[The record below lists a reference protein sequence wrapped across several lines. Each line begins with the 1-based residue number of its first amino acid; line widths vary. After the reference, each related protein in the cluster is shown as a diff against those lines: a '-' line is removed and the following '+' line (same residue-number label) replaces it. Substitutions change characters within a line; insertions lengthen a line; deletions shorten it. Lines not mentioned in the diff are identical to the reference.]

1 MEPIKKIVEQLPS
14 KFLVQS
20 TSISRL
26 RDILEKGELSLYS
39 GSLTTPVVVGCVA
52 KIKSAFPQLPGEFYD
67 VFASRVVD
75 NEFCDERLT
84 DAVNFVID
92 NCIYPQPTIAN
103 FISYDRTVKFKTHE
117 QMCKEDLW
125 SSHVA
130 VKFPDMPKVVWVF
143 ANDVE
148 RYKLTKYVVI

>member
-1 MEPIKKIVEQLPS
+1 VQQMQNLSNCSPQSTELSIERGEVSLYDDALAGPKDIVDASVKIKKSFPLLPM
-14 KFLVQS
+14 
-20 TSISRL
+20 
-26 RDILEKGELSLYS
+26 G
-39 GSLTTPVVVGCVA
+39 
-52 KIKSAFPQLPGEFYD
+52 FYD
-67 VFASRVVD
+67 MFDIRIRETGFTAQ
-75 NEFCDERLT
+75 RLT

-148 RYKLTKYVVI
+148 RYKLTKYLVKP